1 MTLVRIRKTDPIMKN
16 FFNLIFFSI
25 FITAFFAC
33 QQTNR
38 ENVSFEDFIKELK
51 NSHSSKRQE
60 IVNKYISN
68 IGTTPI
74 IEDKEDVHIIWF
86 GAADTVKVEGDLQG
100 GWSIPET
107 LIKID
112 CGNLDF
118 FYISYSLSSNSLI
131 QYRLIVD
138 GKAELDL
145 INPEVVEVLG
155 YSNRNIFQMPDFEHS
170 KALSYRQEVK
180 TGRIENRLFQSDNA
194 EFADRLLEIYLP
206 TDYTKEKNYP
216 VLFVNDGKI
225 KLYTTP
231 FKKVID
237 NLIHDQLIEPIIV
250 VFVPFIERQ
259 KEYCNESFAFAKV
272 IAEEIVP
279 FISGNYSTIE
289 TSDKRGIMGS
299 SMGGNISMTTALL
312 YSDIIANV
320 GAQGGAGGTTICHI
334 DSAFSIYLDKKA
346 KYPLKNIFGSVATFD
361 LEFPDRGINL
371 LNNARIFHKKL
382 NSYKV
387 EHVYKEFNSGHHD
400 SNWNESIDD
409 ILIQF
414 FGI

>member
-1 MTLVRIRKTDPIMKN
+1 MKN
-16 FFNLIFFSI
+16 FFNIIFFSI
-25 FITAFFAC
+25 LITVSFAC

-38 ENVSFEDFIKELK
+38 KNISFEGFVKELK
-51 NSHSSKRQE
+51 NSDSSKRQG
-60 IVNKYISN
+60 IVNKYMSN

-74 IEDKEDVHIIWF
+74 IEDKEKVHVIWF
-86 GAADTVKVEGDLQG
+86 GAANSVKIEGDIQG
-100 GWSIPET
+100 GWSTPEA

-112 CGNLDF
+112 CGKLDF
-118 FYISYSLSSNSLI
+118 FYTSYSLPSNSLI
-131 QYRLIVD
+131 QYRFIVD
-138 GKAELDL
+138 GKIELDL
-145 INPEVVEVLG
+145 MNSEVIENLEYG
-155 YSNRNIFQMPDFEHS
+155 NRNIFQMPNFEHS

-180 TGRIENRLFQSDNA
+180 TGRIENRLFQSNND
-194 EFADRLLEIYLP
+194 EFSDRLLDIYLP
-206 TDYTKEKNYP
+206 TDYTEEKKYP

-231 FKKVID
+231 FKTVVD
-237 NLIHDQLIEPIIV
+237 NLIHDKFIEPIIV
-250 VFVPFIERQ
+250 VFVPFIERR

-279 FISGNYSTIE
+279 FISGNYSTTANAE
-289 TSDKRGIMGS
+289 KRGIMGS
-299 SMGGNISMTTALL
+299 SMGGNISMTAGLL

-320 GAQGGAGGTTICHI
+320 GAQGGAGGIKICHI
-334 DSAFSIYLDKKA
+334 DSALTIYLDKKA

-371 LNNARIFHKKL
+371 LNNARVFHKKL
-382 NSYKV
+382 NGYKIN
-387 EHVYKEFNSGHHD
+387 HVYKEFNSGHHD

>member
-1 MTLVRIRKTDPIMKN
+1 MMKN

-38 ENVSFEDFIKELK
+38 ENVSFEDFVKELK
-51 NSHSSKRQE
+51 NSHTSKRQE

-74 IEDKEDVHIIWF
+74 IEDKEGVHIIWF
-86 GAADTVKVEGDLQG
+86 GAANTVKVEGDLQG

-107 LIKID
+107 LNKID

-118 FYISYSLSSNSLI
+118 FYISYNLPSNSLI

-138 GKAELDL
+138 GEAELDL
-145 INPEVVEVLG
+145 MNPEVVENLG
-155 YSNRNIFQMPDFEHS
+155 YGNRNIFQMPNFEHS
-170 KALSYRQEVK
+170 KVLSYRQEVK
-180 TGRIENRLFQSDNA
+180 TGRVENRLFQSEND

-206 TDYTKEKNYP
+206 SDYTEENHYP

-231 FKKVID
+231 FKTVID
-237 NLIHDQLIEPIIV
+237 NLIHDQLIDPIIV

-259 KEYCNESFAFAKV
+259 KEYCNENFAFAKV
-272 IAEEIVP
+272 IAEEMIP
-279 FISGNYSTIE
+279 FISKNYST
-289 TSDKRGIMGS
+289 TSTAEKRGIMGS
-299 SMGGNISMTTALL
+299 SMGGHFSMVVGLL
-312 YSDIIANV
+312 YSDIFANV
-320 GAQGGAGGTTICHI
+320 GAQGGAGGITICHV
-334 DSAFSIYLDKKA
+334 DSAFSKYLERKA
-346 KYPLKNIFGSVATFD
+346 KYPLKNIFGSVGTFD

-371 LNNARIFHKKL
+371 LNNARIFHEKL
-382 NSYKV
+382 NSYKI

-400 SNWNESIDD
+400 TNWNESIDE